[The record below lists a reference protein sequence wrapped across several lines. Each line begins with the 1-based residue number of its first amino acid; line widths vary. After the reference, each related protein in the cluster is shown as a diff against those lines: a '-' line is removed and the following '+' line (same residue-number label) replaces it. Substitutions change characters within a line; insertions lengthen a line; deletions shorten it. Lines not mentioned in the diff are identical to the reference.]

1 MNLAPTE
8 MERLTIFMAAEH
20 ARRLRGHGIKLS
32 HPEAVALIADEMMLA
47 ARQGMTY
54 EAIVNMAGQLLT
66 ADDVEPGVAPMVD
79 MISVEANFTEGTKMV
94 IVFNPIGPG
103 QAASPET
110 EEPGE
115 IITLEG
121 EIELNAGRPQT
132 VLDVINTGDRDI
144 QVRSHT
150 HFFEVNPAL
159 DFDRA
164 QAFGKRLDVLSGGGV
179 RFEPGLR
186 KRVTLIPMAGDR
198 IVRGQAGLT
207 QGALDDDAV
216 RQAAFAAARTRG
228 YRGI

>member
-20 ARRLRGHGIKLS
+20 ARRLRDHGIKLS
-32 HPEAVALIADEMMLA
+32 HPEAIALIADEMMLA
-47 ARQGMTY
+47 ARRGMTY
-54 EAIVNMAGQLLT
+54 ETIVDMAGQLLT

-79 MISVEANFTEGTKMV
+79 MISVEANFAEGTKMV

-103 QAASPET
+103 QTAAPET
-110 EEPGE
+110 DEPGE

-179 RFEPGLR
+179 RFEPGIR
-186 KRVTLIPMAGDR
+186 RRVTLIPMAGDR

-216 RQAAFAAARTRG
+216 RQAAFAEARTRG

>member
-20 ARRLRGHGIKLS
+20 ARRLRDHGIKLS
-32 HPEAVALIADEMMLA
+32 HPEAIALIADEMMLA
-47 ARQGMTY
+47 ARRGMTY
-54 EAIVNMAGQLLT
+54 ETIVDMAAQLLT

-79 MISVEANFTEGTKMV
+79 MISVEANFAEGTKMV

-103 QAASPET
+103 QTAAPET
-110 EEPGE
+110 DEPGE

-159 DFDRA
+159 HFDRA

-179 RFEPGLR
+179 RFEPGIR
-186 KRVTLIPMAGDR
+186 RRVTLIPMAGDR

-216 RQAAFAAARTRG
+216 RQAAFAEARTRG

>member
-8 MERLTIFMAAEH
+8 VERLTIFMAAEH

-32 HPEAVALIADEMMLA
+32 HPEAIALIADEMLLA
-47 ARQGMTY
+47 ARKGMTY
-54 EAIVNMAGQLLT
+54 EAIVEMAGQMLT

-103 QAASPET
+103 KEAQADI

-115 IITLEG
+115 IITLDG
-121 EIELNAGRPQT
+121 EIELNAGREQT
-132 VLDVINTGDRDI
+132 VIDVINTGDRDI

-198 IVRGQAGLT
+198 IVRGQSGLT
-207 QGALDDDAV
+207 EGRLDDDRV
-216 RQAAFAAARTRG
+216 REAAFAAARAGG

>member
-8 MERLTIFMAAEH
+8 IERLTIFMAAEH
-20 ARRLRGHGIKLS
+20 ARRLRAHGIRLS
-32 HPEAVALIADEMMLA
+32 HPEAVALIADDMMLA
-47 ARQGMTY
+47 ARKGMPY
-54 EAIVNMAGQLLT
+54 EAIVDMAGQLLT
-66 ADDVEPGVAPMVD
+66 ADDVEAGVPAMVE
-79 MISVEANFTEGTKMV
+79 MISVEANFAQGTKMV

-103 QAASPET
+103 QFAAAEP
-110 EEPGE
+110 EPGE
-115 IITLEG
+115 VITGDG

-132 VLDVINTGDRDI
+132 VIDVINTGDRDI

-150 HFFEVNPAL
+150 HFFEVNRAL

-164 QAFGKRLDVLSGGGV
+164 QAFGMRLDVLSGGGV

-186 KRVTLIPMAGDR
+186 KRVTLVPMAGDR

-207 QGALDDDAV
+207 QGALDDDGV
-216 RQAAFAAARTRG
+216 RQAAITAARAGG

>member
-20 ARRLRGHGIKLS
+20 ARRLRSHGIKLS
-32 HPEAVALIADEMMLA
+32 HPEAIALIADEMMLA
-47 ARQGMTY
+47 ARKGMTY

-66 ADDVEPGVAPMVD
+66 ADDVEPGVPPMVD

-103 QAASPET
+103 QEPSPDVD
-110 EEPGE
+110 EPGE
-115 IITLEG
+115 IITPDG

-132 VLDVINTGDRDI
+132 VLDVVNTGDRDI

-198 IVRGQAGLT
+198 IVLGQAGLT
-207 QGALDDDAV
+207 QGALDDEAV
-216 RQAAFAAARTRG
+216 QQAAFAAARARG

>member
-20 ARRLRGHGIKLS
+20 ARRLRDHGIKLS
-32 HPEAVALIADEMMLA
+32 HPEAIALIADEMMLA
-47 ARQGMTY
+47 ARRGMTY

-66 ADDVEPGVAPMVD
+66 ADDVEPGVVPMVD

-103 QAASPET
+103 QAAAPET

-164 QAFGKRLDVLSGGGV
+164 QAFGKRLDVLSGGGM

-186 KRVTLIPMAGDR
+186 KRVTLVPMAGDR

-216 RQAAFAAARTRG
+216 REAAFTEARARG